1 MTVIEA
7 YLVTFE
13 WLMAAYE
20 VPTSR
25 WAFQLAPQLS
35 GKAQQAYAALS
46 GEAASDYKQIK
57 EAILRRYDVNAETY
71 RQKF

>member
-1 MTVIEA
+1 
-7 YLVTFE
+7 
-13 WLMAAYE
+13 MAAYE

-46 GEAASDYKQIK
+46 GDAASDYKQIK
-57 EAILRRYDVNAETY
+57 EAIVCRCHKILVTP
-71 RQKF
+71 